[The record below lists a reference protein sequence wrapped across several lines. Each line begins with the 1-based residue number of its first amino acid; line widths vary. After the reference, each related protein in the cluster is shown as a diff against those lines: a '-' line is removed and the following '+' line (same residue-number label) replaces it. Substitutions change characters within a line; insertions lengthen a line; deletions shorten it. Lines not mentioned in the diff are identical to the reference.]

1 MEIYKFRKNE
11 NIYGILMKLDFNQIK
26 SKNYEKI
33 FELEKDNFNW
43 DLSVYVKWK
52 KRLYSFSY
60 KKIFF

>member
-52 KRLYSFSY
+52 KRLDSFSY
-60 KKIFF
+60 KKIFC